1 MRIQCSVMQFKVAI
15 LLGLAAVAVQ
25 GAPEKRD
32 NGFTTVTLPNGSTFA
47 FPTGTISADAAASY
61 VDANSAAFLSL
72 PSIAIAQAEE
82 GIGAATTELT
92 AFATTINSTP
102 VVKVSSIGGNQEITI
117 ATGTAGVTTIFGGK
131 AFTAVPKYVP
141 YSLPEDYRQSQPF
154 FPVVGPISLLA
165 FLAGFGPELEPFLGV
180 CFLEQPSSSKCLA

>member
-1 MRIQCSVMQFKVAI
+1 MQFKLAI
-15 LLGLAAVAVQ
+15 MLGLAAVAVQ

-32 NGFTTVTLPNGSTFA
+32 NGFTTVTLPNGSAFA
-47 FPTGTISADAAASY
+47 FPTGTISVDAAASY

-72 PSIAIAQAEE
+72 LGTATFEKLEASIAIAQAEE
-82 GIGAATTELT
+82 GIGAATTELN

-131 AFTAVPKYVP
+131 AFTAVPNAADQLASIPRGLWAGAGAVLG
-141 YSLPEDYRQSQPF
+141 S
-154 FPVVGPISLLA
+154 VLLGA
-165 FLAGFGPELEPFLGV
+165 AIIF
-180 CFLEQPSSSKCLA
+180 

>member
-1 MRIQCSVMQFKVAI
+1 MQFKVAI

-32 NGFTTVTLPNGSTFA
+32 NGVTLPNGSTFA

-72 PSIAIAQAEE
+72 LGTATFEKLEASIAIAQAEE

-131 AFTAVPKYVP
+131 AFTAVPNGADQLASVP
-141 YSLPEDYRQSQPF
+141 RGLWAGAGA
-154 FPVVGPISLLA
+154 VLGSLL
-165 FLAGFGPELEPFLGV
+165 LGAAII
-180 CFLEQPSSSKCLA
+180 F